1 LVPAA
6 KAALVALMQH
16 TRSAATTISMV
27 NLMADPPV
35 CLSRPFDIGHHV
47 LRI

>member
-1 LVPAA
+1 VLAA
-6 KAALVALMQH
+6 KAALVALMQNS
-16 TRSAATTISMV
+16 RSTAAIISMV